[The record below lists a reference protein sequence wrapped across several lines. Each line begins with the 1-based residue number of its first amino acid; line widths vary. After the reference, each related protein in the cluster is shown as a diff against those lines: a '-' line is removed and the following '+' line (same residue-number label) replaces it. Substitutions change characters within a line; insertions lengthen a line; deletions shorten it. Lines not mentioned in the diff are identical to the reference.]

1 MTTQVSFTADEDL
14 KNKALQK
21 ARAEGITLKTLFI
34 YTMKGFVEGKIALGI
49 EANQGGIDLIELP
62 HDEVDAHLVKEAKT
76 ARKTKKSNL
85 INIH

>member
-1 MTTQVSFTADEDL
+1 MTTQVSFTADENL

-21 ARAEGITLKTLFI
+21 AKEEGITLKTLFI

-49 EANQGGIDLIELP
+49 EANQGTVDLIELQ
-62 HDEVDAHLVKEAKT
+62 HDEVNAQLAKEAKT

-85 INIH
+85 INIR